1 MPAKLYVKF
10 INNGS
15 VDGILD
21 GLFTF
26 DVPPSPE
33 AKPVTYTYKLTGVYA
48 TGTLGWSA
56 KPLGKPAPDAYAVS
70 QIYAEFDKTPYVKG
84 RNGQLEFDF
93 IPDQISGKVID
104 RNNRA
109 INKFKGTRDKA
120 ESANLDSLLA
130 TQTSAA
136 GPVVNTTASP
146 AAPVGRIVRPGIPG
160 VFNGT
165 YTRANESPTK
175 FKLTITHPTVLVNGT
190 YKLQDPNGLAG
201 VATIYCPPIPAPR
214 PTPIAS
220 KEPSTATAPSICLS
234 MTGRR
239 PRLRISRILRQW
251 DSMARS
257 VPMRTSTPRELSA
270 HRRPDPSQ
278 TCSCPSLR
286 RRGTQLNRRIFRGT
300 IVAQEA
306 RSADEVAALKARDET
321 VKNAPPKQLAS
332 KDLVRKSRLY
342 WDGYQTDMIREVF
355 DGGFGAAMNENDQF
369 QKVFCSYV
377 EMLSA
382 KFPDCLPANHVRV
395 SITVR
400 TNRKFDKQTGL
411 LISEENHDYTVDMD
425 PRFVD
430 TYVKFHDTQFNRV
443 PMQGVIAAAQPG
455 GAQHL
460 VHDMMALVTDM
471 QKFFADHACK
481 SAAMRQLTEN
491 FLRAINGDPSLQQAD
506 GKIDGAQA
514 ESDKDLPPAATRGL
528 WMAPTRISA
537 SWRSANSASSGNSAS
552 HDTALCQRL
561 AELYEYDMTREEEY
575 YYANDFA
582 GRFLPI
588 MGPRTSCPD
597 PAWPQL
603 HPDVEKAIA
612 EMK

>member
-26 DVPPSPE
+26 DVTPSPE

-165 YTRANESPTK
+165 YTRANESPIK
-175 FKLTITHPTVLVNGT
+175 FKLTITRPTVLVNGT
-190 YKLQDPNGLAG
+190 YQLQDPNGLAG
-201 VATIYCPPIPAPR
+201 VATIYLPTDSGTKAYTYSLKGALDGNGAFHLFVHDWETTPPKDFKDFKAMGFNGTLR
-214 PTPIAS
+214 S
-220 KEPSTATAPSICLS
+220 NENQHTA
-234 MTGRR
+234 
-239 PRLRISRILRQW
+239 RILSAQASGSLADMFVPEFEATW
-251 DSMARS
+251 DA
-257 VPMRTSTPRELSA
+257 TESA
-270 HRRPDPSQ
+270 D
-278 TCSCPSLR
+278 
-286 RRGTQLNRRIFRGT
+286 IRGT

-306 RSADEVAALKARDET
+306 RSADEVAALKARDEIL
-321 VKNAPPKQLAS
+321 KNAPPKELAS
-332 KDLVRKSRLY
+332 KDLVRKSRQY

-355 DGGFGAAMNENDQF
+355 DGGFGAAMDENEQF
-369 QKVFCSYV
+369 QRVFLTYV
-377 EMLSA
+377 GTFSVKYPE
-382 KFPDCLPANHVRV
+382 CLPPNHQTVTVTEITSMTTTKNLGWREGVDSEVRSLSDHQDRKNV
-395 SITVR
+395 HSRNGSAVR
-400 TNRKFDKQTGL
+400 
-411 LISEENHDYTVDMD
+411 
-425 PRFVD
+425 
-430 TYVKFHDTQFNRV
+430 
-443 PMQGVIAAAQPG
+443 
-455 GAQHL
+455 
-460 VHDMMALVTDM
+460 
-471 QKFFADHACK
+471 
-481 SAAMRQLTEN
+481 
-491 FLRAINGDPSLQQAD
+491 
-506 GKIDGAQA
+506 
-514 ESDKDLPPAATRGL
+514 
-528 WMAPTRISA
+528 
-537 SWRSANSASSGNSAS
+537 
-552 HDTALCQRL
+552 
-561 AELYEYDMTREEEY
+561 
-575 YYANDFA
+575 
-582 GRFLPI
+582 
-588 MGPRTSCPD
+588 
-597 PAWPQL
+597 
-603 HPDVEKAIA
+603 
-612 EMK
+612 